1 VRAAKAPLVIIDHN
15 LPENFFSLPLNW
27 FQHSPPSRLIR
38 GPFKLVGDMRTP
50 AQLEASRRNG
60 AQSRGPVTPAGKAAS
75 AQNAV
80 THGLYATNTV
90 LASENQADF
99 DDLRDSFL
107 DRFCPADDVELELVD
122 GMVKSRWLI
131 RRLDRIMTTAL
142 DFEVDRCIPQV
153 SREIE
158 NPDADAFQLR
168 AHEVLTD
175 NGRLE
180 AWTRMQDRLDRR
192 FDRHLRTLT
201 RLQKQKNHE
210 NEPDNLRANWCQTPL
225 TPISP
230 QNKPSESATK
240 HKLSD
245 SPSGEEPAN
254 RCQTP
259 LFPISAQPESQNQQ
273 NEPGDSQATD
283 WSRRTSSQNA
293 QNEPK
298 LISINEAIR
307 RGLIPSLSPRS
318 ASPTGPGKS

>member
-1 VRAAKAPLVIIDHN
+1 
-15 LPENFFSLPLNW
+15 
-27 FQHSPPSRLIR
+27 
-38 GPFKLVGDMRTP
+38 MRTP
-50 AQLEASRRNG
+50 AQIEASRRNG
-60 AQSRGPVTPAGKAAS
+60 AQSRGPVTSAGKAAS

-80 THGLYATNTV
+80 THGLYSANTV

-99 DDLRDSFL
+99 DDLRDSFF

-180 AWTRMQDRLDRR
+180 AWTRMQERLERR
-192 FDRHLRTLT
+192 FDRHLRSLT
-201 RLQKQKNHE
+201 RLQKDRASKNHE
-210 NEPDNLRANWCQTPL
+210 NEPENLRANWCQTPL

-230 QNKPSESATK
+230 QNKPSENATK

-254 RCQTP
+254 GCQTP

-273 NEPGDSQATD
+273 NEPKQPSTQLRNRENEPGDPQATD

-318 ASPTGPGKS
+318 ASQPGKSTGSEEPQSGS